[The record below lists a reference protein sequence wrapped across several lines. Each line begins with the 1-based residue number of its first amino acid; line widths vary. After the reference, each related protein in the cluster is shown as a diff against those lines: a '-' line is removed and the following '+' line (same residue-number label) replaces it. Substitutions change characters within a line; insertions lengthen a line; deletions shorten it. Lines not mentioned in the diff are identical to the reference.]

1 MLDISLLFAFAF
13 CAGMVDA
20 VVGGGGLIQIP
31 ALINAFPTAPVATLF
46 GTNKL
51 ASICGT
57 SVAARTYIGRV
68 QLPWRLVLPA
78 AASAFAMSFLGAA
91 AVSLVPQSWLRPV
104 VLVLVVTM
112 AFYIFHKKDFGTLQR
127 AMHFGTRERVLS
139 VLIGGGIGFYDGLF
153 GPGTGSFL
161 IFLFVRYFAFDFLQA
176 SAAAKFVNIATN
188 LAALLFFIPSGN
200 VLYMIAI
207 PAAIF
212 NMLGAYTGTWVAL
225 KRGTG
230 FVRILFLCL
239 LVMLTLKLAYDMVTV

>member
-1 MLDISLLFAFAF
+1 MLDISILFAFAF

-31 ALINAFPTAPVATLF
+31 ALINAFPNAPVATLF

-112 AFYIFHKKDFGTLQR
+112 AFCIFHKKDFGTLQR
-127 AMHFGTRERVLS
+127 AMHFGTRERILS

-188 LAALLFFIPSGN
+188 LAALLFFLPSGN
-200 VLYMIAI
+200 VLYKIAI

-212 NMLGAYTGTWVAL
+212 NMLGSYTGTWVAL
-225 KRGTG
+225 KRGAG
-230 FVRILFLCL
+230 FVRVLFLCL
-239 LVMLTLKLAYDMVTV
+239 LVMLILKLAYDMITT

>member
-1 MLDISLLFAFAF
+1 MLDLLILFAFSF

-31 ALINAFPTAPVATLF
+31 ALINTFPGAPIATIF

-57 SVAARTYIGRV
+57 FIAARTYIGRV
-68 QLPWRLVLPA
+68 QIPWRFVLPA
-78 AASAFAMSFLGAA
+78 AISAFAMSFLGAA
-91 AVSLVPQSWLRPV
+91 TVSFVPQNWLRPV
-104 VLVLVVTM
+104 VLVLIVIM

-127 AMHFGTRERVLS
+127 AMHFGTRERIVS

-176 SAAAKFVNIATN
+176 SASAKFVNIATN
-188 LAALLFFIPSGN
+188 FAALLFFIPTGN
-200 VLYMIAI
+200 VFYKIAI

-225 KRGTG
+225 KRGVG
-230 FVRILFLCL
+230 FVRMMFLGL
-239 LVMLTLKLAYDMVTV
+239 LVVLILKLGHDIVTA

>member
-1 MLDISLLFAFAF
+1 MLDLSILFAFAF

-31 ALINAFPTAPVATLF
+31 ALINAFPNAPVATLF

-51 ASICGT
+51 ASVCGT
-57 SVAARTYIGRV
+57 AVAARTYIGRV

-112 AFYIFHKKDFGTLQR
+112 AFYIFHKKDFGTLRQ
-127 AMHFGTRERVLS
+127 AQHFGSRELILS

-188 LAALLFFIPSGN
+188 LAALLFFIPSGH
-200 VLYMIAI
+200 VLYTVALPMIV
-207 PAAIF
+207 F
-212 NMLGAYTGTWVAL
+212 NMLGSFTGTWLAL
-225 KRGTG
+225 KRGAG
-230 FVRILFLCL
+230 FVRVLFLCL
-239 LVMLTLKLAYDMVTV
+239 LVLLILKLGYDMATT